1 MWWMGL
7 SSRSTACPSF
17 SAAIASFGSKP
28 SLKGGSAGASQRACR
43 NVSDFVASCATE
55 GFANKS
61 AKANIA
67 NCHLITPTPLR
78 HS

>member
-1 MWWMGL
+1 
-7 SSRSTACPSF
+7 
-17 SAAIASFGSKP
+17 
-28 SLKGGSAGASQRACR
+28 LKGGSAGASQRACR

-67 NCHLITPTPLR
+67 NCRLITPTLLR
-78 HS
+78 RY